1 MAIDFVKTS
10 NHYVDCGTSP
20 GSASELSL
28 SCWLTPRQFIEQRP
42 LDKYPLFGTVG
53 WSVEF
58 RSGANIFFRIGSEAD
73 NNRAIASGVYTAGT
87 RLHVVCTFGSGVAKI
102 YVDGVLAGTTTGI
115 TQTPNDVATA
125 FRVGKPSVVNV
136 SNVFDG
142 PIEDVRVYDTV
153 LTLDEV
159 LEIFSAQG
167 LDMNMRILPHLVM
180 RLPMRGQDGIVAGTV
195 KDFSQNG
202 YDGTP
207 ANSPK
212 YAPGLVRLARP

>member
-10 NHYVDCGTSP
+10 DHYVDCGTSP

-28 SCWLTPRQFIEQRP
+28 SCWLTPRQMIGQRP
-42 LDKYPLFGTVG
+42 LDKMPLLGTVG
-53 WSVEF
+53 WALVL
-58 RSGANIFFRIGSEAD
+58 RSGGNFAFRIGSNAD
-73 NNRAIASGVYTAGT
+73 NARALGGVYTAGT
-87 RLHVVCTFGSGVAKI
+87 RLHVACTFGSGTAKI
-102 YVDGVLAGTTTGI
+102 YVDGALAATATGI

-125 FRVGKPSVVNV
+125 FRVGQPSVANI
-136 SNVFDG
+136 SDGFDG

-153 LTLDEV
+153 LTPDEV
-159 LEIFSAQG
+159 QEIFSAQG

-212 YAPGLVRLARP
+212 YVPGFARLARVS